1 MTMKWEETRFKSPM
15 ARAKGLGSSRGGL
28 HHWLMQKITALV
40 NIPLVIWM
48 VWSLPILAQAD
59 YAAASAWLSQP
70 VNAVLMIA
78 FVISA
83 FYHAALG
90 LQVVIEDYVHCEVA
104 KLASLIA
111 VKAGLLLLGL
121 MAVFS
126 VLRVAL

>member
-1 MTMKWEETRFKSPM
+1 MTMKWEATKFKSPM
-15 ARAKGLGSSRGGL
+15 ARARGLGPSRTGL

-40 NIPLVIWM
+40 NIPLVIWA
-48 VWSLPILAQAD
+48 VWSLPVLVRAD
-59 YAAASAWLSQP
+59 YAAVSNWLANP
-70 VNAVLMIA
+70 VNAVLVIA
-78 FVISA
+78 FVCSA

-90 LQVVIEDYVHCEVA
+90 LQVVIEDYVHCEAV

-121 MAVFS
+121 TAVFS